1 MTFKTPSDKEF
12 SEICALIKE
21 YELDNRN
28 LQQHEFTLA
37 LQNNQLI
44 AFGRLRKHP
53 DCMELCSVGV
63 LKTCRNKGAG
73 SALVENIISN
83 ATLPVYVVC
92 IIPHFFARFGFKP
105 IVDYPQ
111 SIKEKIN
118 YCTNELIV
126 PETYLVM
133 KLE

>member
-12 SEICALIKE
+12 TEICTLINE

-28 LQQHEFTLA
+28 LQQHEFTIA

-53 DCMELCSVGV
+53 DCMELCSIGV
-63 LKTCRNKGAG
+63 LKTGRNKGAG
-73 SALVENIISN
+73 SALVTNIINN
-83 ATLPVYVVC
+83 ATLPIYVVC
-92 IIPHFFARFGFKP
+92 IIPQFFARFGFKV
-105 IVDYPQ
+105 IMDYPQ

-118 YCTNELIV
+118 YCTCELIV
-126 PETYLVM
+126 PETYVAM